1 MATELG
7 SDATML
13 SGESANG
20 DYPFITTETMA
31 TINKRAEVEFYEKL
45 YYQKQLEDARKS
57 TSGKR
62 AEIANQL
69 ANTTLDGKY
78 EYAIV
83 LSRTGE
89 LLKTISKF
97 RPNVAILGVCDNEK
111 MFTAFGV
118 WHSIYM
124 NKVASIDDFDKDDK
138 AISETAK
145 FWGVK
150 AGEKILIVRN
160 EDIRELTVA

>member
-1 MATELG
+1 VNLLTG
-7 SDATML
+7 T
-13 SGESANG
+13 
-20 DYPFITTETMA
+20 A

-83 LSRTGE
+83 LSRTGD
-89 LLKTISKF
+89 
-97 RPNVAILGVCDNEK
+97 VAILGVCDNEK
-111 MFTAFGV
+111 MFTYD
-118 WHSIYM
+118 S
-124 NKVASIDDFDKDDK
+124 
-138 AISETAK
+138 
-145 FWGVK
+145 
-150 AGEKILIVRN
+150 
-160 EDIRELTVA
+160 